1 MKPIDR
7 SEVLGLGEYEQ
18 VRDRFRARVID
29 LKKARRVRVNDEMS
43 ILFENHDT
51 MLLQVQEMLRTERI
65 SNEKA
70 IAHEIETYNQL
81 VPGDGELSAS
91 LFIEIP
97 ERERREE
104 MLVRWCAIEEH
115 VAIEI
120 DGELCRATFEEGRRD
135 RGRAAAIQ
143 YLKFPLTAKV
153 KAAFVAKKAVAL
165 VFDHAHLHARVEL
178 SPKTAASL
186 ADDLS

>member
-7 SEVLGLGEYEQ
+7 SEILGLGEYEQ
-18 VRDRFRARVID
+18 IRDRFRSRVIE
-29 LKKARRVRVNDEMS
+29 LKKARRVRATDEMS
-43 ILFENHDT
+43 ILFENRDT

-65 SNEKA
+65 TNEKA

-81 VPGDGELSAS
+81 VPGDNELSAT

-104 MLVRWCAIEEH
+104 MLVRFCAIEEH
-115 VAIEI
+115 ISFEIE
-120 DGELCRATFEEGRRD
+120 GELCRATFEEGRRD

-143 YLKFPLTAKV
+143 YLKFPLTQRAR
-153 KAAFVAKKAVAL
+153 AALKERKPGAL
-165 VFDHAHLHARVEL
+165 VFDHAHLKRRVPL
-178 SPKTAASL
+178 APVTIASL
-186 ADDLS
+186 AEDL